1 MGKQLLTQFELS
13 GTLQVTIL
21 ETSPAGQLFSAG
33 GLDKKLTSPR
43 AELDQ
48 GFQAASSELGKPF
61 FLLLAPDGSI
71 PATYFTEDAS
81 GLALGILQSVA
92 ASLQAPRTV
101 PKDKLV
107 RREHDATGADEVEY
121 TPTSELRRALRK
133 KLRYLDAPSGATVAA
148 RLPVTPHAVVAAS
161 SGEVWLGSGTL
172 PERSDS
178 EELIR
183 TSAGT
188 SEPIEVATK
197 LSLRQLRVERATD
210 REVSQALELLKQA
223 HEPANTS
230 SLQDSSPAMDRA
242 RIAGRSLTQVL
253 AAIRAHELVPR
264 PEGKDAQAEYDRVG
278 RDAYSA
284 LEALIRMQPET
295 AGVLAAHIRRKD
307 SLSTL
312 LIDALG
318 SAGAAQGHETLG
330 ALLQEGVLD
339 ATGARVATIALSRTP
354 WPTAASIAVLQK
366 LLADP
371 KQGTQALLGLGTT
384 VRRLGEQGDD
394 ARAGQLLALVIE
406 RLNSATDDA
415 TRVTALR
422 AIANSANAR
431 AFDKV
436 VPFFSNERPEIR
448 VAAVEAVR
456 LMQHPEVDARL
467 ASAMQDPR
475 VEVRLAAVEAPR
487 RRTPTDELLTGVRAA
502 AQSDRDAHV
511 RLAAVKTLVEWLP
524 AKPELR
530 GPLAQIA
537 KADAVEDV
545 KQAAR
550 ANLGRSP

>member
-21 ETSPAGQLFSAG
+21 ETSPAGQLFGAVV
-33 GLDKKLTSPR
+33 LEPKLTSPR
-43 AELDQ
+43 AELAQ

-71 PATYFTEDAS
+71 AATYFTEDAS

-92 ASLQAPRTV
+92 AALQAPRTV
-101 PKDKLV
+101 PKDKLL
-107 RREHDATGADEVEY
+107 RREQDATGAYEVEY
-121 TPTSELRRALRK
+121 TATSEPRRALRK
-133 KLRYLDAPSGATVAA
+133 KLRYLDAPSGATVTA
-148 RLPVTPHAVVAAS
+148 RPPVTPHAVVAAS
-161 SGEVWLGSGTL
+161 SGEVWLGSGAL
-172 PERSDS
+172 LERSDS

-197 LSLRQLRVERATD
+197 LSLRQLRVEPATD
-210 REVSQALELLKQA
+210 REVGQALELRKQA
-223 HEPANTS
+223 REPVNTG
-230 SLQDSSPAMDRA
+230 SLQANSPAMDRA
-242 RIAGRSLTQVL
+242 RIAGRTLTQVL

-264 PEGKDAQAEYDRVG
+264 PEGKDAQADYDRVG
-278 RDAYSA
+278 REAYSA

-295 AGVLAAHIRRKD
+295 AGALAARIRAKD

-312 LIDALG
+312 LLDALG
-318 SAGAAQGHETLG
+318 SASAAQGHETLG

-339 ATGARVATIALSRTP
+339 ATGARVAAIALSRTP
-354 WPTAASIAVLQK
+354 RPTAASIAVLK
-366 LLADP
+366 NLLADP

-394 ARAGQLLALVIE
+394 AQASQLLALVVE
-406 RLNSATDDA
+406 RLGSATDDA

-436 VPFFSNERPEIR
+436 TPFFSNERPEIR

-456 LMQHPEVDARL
+456 LMQHPAVDARL
-467 ASAMQDPR
+467 ASAMRDPR
-475 VEVRLAAVEAPR
+475 VDVRVAAVEAPR
-487 RRTPTDELLTGVRAA
+487 RRTPTDTLLAGVRAA
-502 AQSDRDAHV
+502 AQSDGDAHV
-511 RLAAVKTLVEWLP
+511 RLAAVNTLLEWLP

-530 GPLAQIA
+530 GLLAQIA
-537 KADAVEDV
+537 KQDSVDDV

-550 ANLGRSP
+550 ASSGKPP